1 MLLIL
6 IFVKKPEKLFHKLA
20 HTSES
25 LTKDSELIP
34 DERKEL
40 LNELGIYIK
49 EKLISRKEVSL
60 IFICSHNSRRSHMA
74 QIWAQTAANYFGIES
89 IKTYSGG
96 TQKTVFNESAI
107 NALKNAGF
115 KISVEK
121 EGKNPKYKVRYAK
134 KADPLICFSKTYDH
148 RKNPSEG
155 FVAIMT
161 CSDAD
166 EACPIISGADYRT
179 TIKYDDPKIFDG
191 TDNQEEAY
199 LERSEQIGR
208 EMFYVFEKVSKLLSS

>member
-1 MLLIL
+1 LLLIL
-6 IFVKKPEKLFHKLA
+6 IFVTKPEKLFHKLA

-25 LTKDSELIP
+25 LIKDSELIP
-34 DERKEL
+34 DERKQL
-40 LNELGIYIK
+40 LIELGIYIK
-49 EKLISRKEVSL
+49 EKLISKKEVSL
-60 IFICSHNSRRSHMA
+60 IFICTHNSRRSHMA
-74 QIWAQTAANYFGIES
+74 QIWAQAAAKYIGIEN

-96 TQKTVFNESAI
+96 TQKTAFNESAV
-107 NALKNAGF
+107 NALKKAGF
-115 KISVEK
+115 KINVEN
-121 EGKNPKYKVRYAK
+121 EGKNPKYNVRYAK

-148 RKNPSEG
+148 RKNPNEG

-179 TIKYDDPKIFDG
+179 TIKYDDPKKFDG
-191 TDNQEEAY
+191 TDSQEEAY

-208 EMFYVFEKVSKLLSS
+208 EMFYVFEKVSELLSF

>member
-1 MLLIL
+1 M
-6 IFVKKPEKLFHKLA
+6 FHKLA
-20 HTSES
+20 RTSES
-25 LTKDSELIP
+25 LIRDSELIP

-49 EKLISRKEVSL
+49 EKLVSRKEVSL

-74 QIWAQTAANYFGIES
+74 QIWAQTAANHFGIES

-96 TQKTVFNESAI
+96 TQKTAFNESAV
-107 NALKNAGF
+107 NALKKAGF

-134 KADPLICFSKTYDH
+134 NTDPLICFSKPYDH
-148 RKNPSEG
+148 RKNAGEE

-166 EACPIISGADYRT
+166 AACPIISGADYRT
-179 TIKYDDPKIFDG
+179 TVKYDDPKKFDG
-191 TDNQEEAY
+191 TDSQEEAY
-199 LERSEQIGR
+199 LERSWQIGR